1 MTLAR
6 GNLAYKN
13 QNRIPVTEALL
24 IDIFRMIFIAFK
36 VYKKFT
42 LRAYDFHVF
51 QTPYCSCT
59 AQVKYDQVK

>member
-36 VYKKFT
+36 GYKKFT
-42 LRAYDFHVF
+42 LRA
-51 QTPYCSCT
+51 
-59 AQVKYDQVK
+59 